1 MTTIYLV
8 RHAEAEGNLY
18 RLAQGQFDGLVTKRG
33 YDQIRAL
40 RRRFEGIHIDAVYSS
55 DLFRA
60 RTTARAVSEPRQ
72 LPVILREELREQQLG
87 WWEGL
92 TWQEIGQKDPEQLQY
107 FHTDLSRLCIEGGEP
122 AAETRARM
130 MAELERIGAAHEG
143 QTVAVFSHG
152 AAIRMV
158 LGTLCGLELAEMD
171 QRLLGDNTAVSL
183 LEWEDGQLRMVWSN
197 DRTHLEQAGL
207 TRFVPR
213 GKKQGAT
220 RFEDGIGYRE
230 LEEADAAALREQGVS
245 VPEGGVSIG
254 VCQGAE
260 LAGIVHLAG
269 RDGDAG
275 VVDGYYLLP
284 AFRGRG
290 KSFQAMGQAVM
301 RYRAE
306 GCKRLRLVNVPE
318 ELRAYFGRYGFEETE
333 HGAMEM
339 SIGYED
345 REI

>member
-1 MTTIYLV
+1 MTSIYLV

-18 RLAQGQFDGLVTKRG
+18 RLAQGQFDGLVTRRG

-60 RTTARAVSEPRQ
+60 RTTARAVSEPRD
-72 LPVILREELREQQLG
+72 LPVILREELRELALG

-92 TWQEIGQKDPEQLQY
+92 TWQEIGQRDGEQLHY
-107 FHTDLSRLCIEGGEP
+107 FHTDLSRLCIEGGESGP
-122 AAETRARM
+122 EARDRM
-130 MAELERIGAAHEG
+130 IAELERIGKAHEG

-158 LGTLCGLELAEMD
+158 LGTLFGLELSDMD

-183 LEWEDGQLRMVWSN
+183 LEWEDGQLRVVWSN

-213 GKKQGAT
+213 GKKQGAV

-230 LEEADAAALREQGVS
+230 LDETGAATLREQGVR
-245 VPEGGVSIG
+245 VPEGGVSLG
-254 VCQGAE
+254 VYQGAA

-269 RDGDAG
+269 RDGNAG
-275 VVDGYYLLP
+275 VVDQYYLLP
-284 AFRGRG
+284 AFRGNG

-306 GCKRLRLVNVPE
+306 GCTHLRLVNVPE
-318 ELRAYFGRYGFEETE
+318 ELNDYFARYGFEETQN
-333 HGAMEM
+333 GAMEM